1 MIEKIILNLE
11 RRNILPL
18 IVAVVM
24 GLISLFLGQDV
35 NGDIWNYHLYNAY
48 AYLNNRMLYDIG
60 PAGAHSYFNPYLDTF
75 NYEIIT
81 YLRPKLAAFVFGFI
95 QGLIA
100 YPIYFLSRYFIK
112 NKSASLLVFLI
123 CCFGSSFF
131 LGELG
136 TSINDNIISIP
147 ILCSFYLLLKY
158 FDTLEF
164 RFVIYS
170 GLLVGISFGLK
181 LTAATYIITIW
192 AMILVFSKARI
203 IASFY
208 FLVSSAFSIIA
219 VSGYWYYQ
227 LYSAFKNPLFPFF
240 NNIFHSPYASTARNV
255 TRDMRFFQFHG
266 LEKILY
272 PFYFADHVD
281 RVAEDPKLFLI
292 NALICF
298 VLFLV
303 YVSSKITSGGIKSL
317 AGTKFNYLIV
327 FFFISFY
334 VWQYNFG
341 VYRYFIP
348 TDIISPILIY
358 CMIDEVFAV
367 QRSNPRGSTAV
378 AVFLTFVIVSL
389 NFTKGIPNWGR
400 GQYTSPYFS
409 GNVPQEIKEADIIF
423 TGSYFSAWIVPIID
437 PKGHVI
443 QINRGL
449 FDFGTIQ
456 YWKRYYEF
464 AKNESKKYII
474 FSDLNDSQSKD
485 WAVRKLHDYYKLKI
499 DFSICKSFDVRVSN
513 VKRTQFYCRVEN
525 DE

>member
-1 MIEKIILNLE
+1 MIKKTILNLE
-11 RRNILPL
+11 GKNILPL

-24 GLISLFLGQDV
+24 GLISLFLGQDM

-75 NYEIIT
+75 NYEVT
-81 YLRPKLAAFVFGFI
+81 THLRPRLAAFVFGFI

-112 NKSASLLVFLI
+112 NKPASLLVFLI

-147 ILCSFYLLLKY
+147 ILWSLYLLLKY

-203 IASFY
+203 RASFY
-208 FLVSSAFSIIA
+208 FLVSSAFSVIA

-227 LYSAFKNPLFPFF
+227 LYAAFKNPLFPFF

-292 NALICF
+292 NALIC
-298 VLFLV
+298 
-303 YVSSKITSGGIKSL
+303 
-317 AGTKFNYLIV
+317 
-327 FFFISFY
+327 
-334 VWQYNFG
+334 
-341 VYRYFIP
+341 
-348 TDIISPILIY
+348 
-358 CMIDEVFAV
+358 
-367 QRSNPRGSTAV
+367 
-378 AVFLTFVIVSL
+378 
-389 NFTKGIPNWGR
+389 
-400 GQYTSPYFS
+400 
-409 GNVPQEIKEADIIF
+409 
-423 TGSYFSAWIVPIID
+423 
-437 PKGHVI
+437 
-443 QINRGL
+443 
-449 FDFGTIQ
+449 
-456 YWKRYYEF
+456 
-464 AKNESKKYII
+464 
-474 FSDLNDSQSKD
+474 
-485 WAVRKLHDYYKLKI
+485 
-499 DFSICKSFDVRVSN
+499 
-513 VKRTQFYCRVEN
+513 
-525 DE
+525 